1 MYLYIYVGSFRIF
14 ELPTYVYIYI
24 YIYIHTRIYMY
35 IYIEYGAGCA
45 GGGATRDEGERD
57 VLLDSLRGL
66 EAICA

>member
-1 MYLYIYVGSFRIF
+1 
-14 ELPTYVYIYI
+14 
-24 YIYIHTRIYMY
+24 MY